1 MRRGSFH
8 LLCPGSDE
16 GVFKFTTV
24 CHILDFTV
32 RQRRLVVRAAFGA
45 ELLHGC
51 DTFAKGTLLAQL
63 LHEFEA

>member
-1 MRRGSFH
+1 MRGSFH
-8 LLCPGSDE
+8 MMGPGNVE
-16 GVFKFTTV
+16 VAFKCNAV